1 VNKDVAAENA
11 SPGEPPRGDISP
23 RQTSDTRVQ
32 HNLRVP
38 MRDGVELSLDLI
50 RPDIEGPL
58 PVVLVRTPY
67 DKVMERTGKEFYEK
81 LAQRGYIVAVQD
93 VRGRFNSDGEF
104 FPYFNEHDDGYDTVE
119 WIAAQDWCDG
129 NIGMTGG
136 SYVGQTPWF
145 AASRRPPHLKAIAPI
160 VSPPGTLWRNEPIY
174 GGAFLLG
181 LGEWLVGMGLRSWQV
196 GEFMGIFSEQ
206 QDYFEALPLA
216 SLPERAG
223 TTSTWW
229 PEMMKHPT
237 FDDFWKRGSYDNW
250 SEIAAPA
257 LNITGWWD
265 MNFPGAPLNFENMR
279 REGATPDSRDGQKL
293 VIGPWPHW
301 VNKHRSRNDVDFG
314 EHAVIELDDYITRFF
329 DRWLKGARNGIDD
342 EKPVYIFVLGANEWW
357 AEDAWPLPDTEQV
370 PFYLHSG
377 GAANSLKG
385 DGGLST
391 AEPAAE
397 PADEY
402 RYDPADPVRILWGL
416 HDGPVDDRLP
426 STRDDVLCYTSEE
439 LSEPLDVVGWV
450 TMRLWASS
458 SALDTD
464 WHARLVDVYPDGS
477 ARFLC
482 HGVLRAR
489 FRDSLEQPTLL
500 EPGRPYLFEFTM
512 NATGNRFLPGHRIR
526 LELTSSWFTQYD
538 RNTNSGADNPFLDDQ
553 LVVAEQTVFHDAE
566 RASHVLLPVIR
577 R

>member
-1 VNKDVAAENA
+1 
-11 SPGEPPRGDISP
+11 
-23 RQTSDTRVQ
+23 
-32 HNLRVP
+32 
-38 MRDGVELSLDLI
+38 M
-50 RPDIEGPL
+50 
-58 PVVLVRTPY
+58 LVRTPY
-67 DKVMERTGKEFYEK
+67 DKVGERSGKDFYEK
-81 LAQRGYIVAVQD
+81 LAQRGYIIAVQD

-160 VSPPGTLWRNEPIY
+160 VSPPGNLWRNEPVY

-181 LGEWLVGMGLRSWQV
+181 MGEWLVGMGLRSWQV
-196 GEFMGIFSEQ
+196 GEFMTIFSEQ

-229 PEMMKHPT
+229 PELMKHPT
-237 FDDFWKRGSYDNW
+237 FDDFWKQGSYDNW

-265 MNFPGAPLNFENMR
+265 MNFPGAPLNFENMK
-279 REGATPDSRDGQKL
+279 REGATPDARDGQKL

-301 VNKHRSRNDVDFG
+301 VNNHRSRNGVDFG
-314 EHAVIELDDYITRFF
+314 EHAIIELDDYITRFF
-329 DRWLKGARNGIDD
+329 DRWLKGKRNGIDD

-357 AEDAWPLPDTEQV
+357 AEDSWPLPGTEEV

-377 GAANSLKG
+377 GKANSLKG

-391 AEPAAE
+391 AEPADE
-397 PADEY
+397 PADTY
-402 RYDPADPVRILWGL
+402 AYDPADPVRILWGL
-416 HDGPVDDRLP
+416 HDGPVDDRIP

-450 TMRLWASS
+450 TMKLWASS

-482 HGVLRAR
+482 HGILRAR
-489 FRDSLEQPTLL
+489 FRDSFEKPELL
-500 EPGRPYLFEFTM
+500 EPGKPYLFEFTM
-512 NATGNRFLPGHRIR
+512 NATGNRFLPGHKIR

-538 RNTNSGADNPFLDDQ
+538 RNTNSGAENPFMDDQ
-553 LVVAEQTVFHDAE
+553 LVVADQTVFHDAE
-566 RASHVLLPVIR
+566 HSSHVVLPVIR